1 MVRYVSFFL
10 CLAACTLAQQ
20 SAAQGSSPPAAGA
33 PSPPPQCA
41 QGEVLTI
48 PADASAWTRYQPW
61 RDEAVGDWRQAN
73 AVVANIGG
81 WRVYA
86 REPAPC
92 ASSAAASKATP

>member
-20 SAAQGSSPPAAGA
+20 SAAGA
-33 PSPPPQCA
+33 PSPLPDCA

>member
-20 SAAQGSSPPAAGA
+20 SAAQGSTPPAAGA

-61 RDEAVGDWRQAN
+61 RDDAVGDWRQAN
-73 AVVANIGG
+73 AEVARIGG

-86 REPAPC
+86 RETAPPA
-92 ASSAAASKATP
+92 KAVSPAKESP